1 MKEYIE
7 ERALAV
13 AGYIIESN
21 ATVRQAARQFGIS
34 KSTVHKDITERLMQV
49 NPALAKEARKVLDI
63 NKSERH
69 IRGGMATKENMSTSI
84 CCTPAREPYPEF
96 DSTHRSSSN
105 SSSRVRPCACRL
117 SPPRILSESCSLRS
131 CSSTIF
137 SSIVPLARIR

>member
-69 IRGGMATKENMSTSI
+69 IRGGMATTSI